1 MDNIRLVAVAL
12 ILAVGPT
19 ITFASENTGGNVP
32 HWSYGGAGGPAHWAE
47 LDSQFAACNLG
58 KYEAP
63 IDIRKATVADLPA
76 LVFNYAA
83 TPASVVDNGHT
94 VMVTYAPGSTLTVGG
109 RTYQLLQFHFHH
121 PSEEAIHGKHAD
133 MVVHLVHSDAEG
145 HLAVVAVL
153 LQQGAANAV
162 LAQIESK
169 MAAEK
174 DHPVVLAER
183 SLDAK
188 DLLPASLGYY
198 TFPGS
203 LTTPPCT
210 EGVTWYVLKAPVE
223 VAAGQLAWFAKLYPS
238 NARPLQPLNGRAI
251 MERKN

>member
-1 MDNIRLVAVAL
+1 VDNIRLVAVVLLLGIVPAAL
-12 ILAVGPT
+12 LAEEHANGAVH
-19 ITFASENTGGNVP
+19 
-32 HWSYGGAGGPAHWAE
+32 HWAYSGAGGPEHWTK
-47 LDSQFAACNLG
+47 LDPAFAACNLG
-58 KYEAP
+58 KYESP
-63 IDIRKATVADLPA
+63 IDINKATLANLPA

-109 RTYQLLQFHFHH
+109 KQYQLQQFHFHH

-133 MVVHLVHSDAEG
+133 MVVHLVHADAEG

-153 LQQGAANAV
+153 LKRGAANPV
-162 LAQIESK
+162 LAQIKSK
-169 MAAEK
+169 VAAEK
-174 DHPVVLAER
+174 EHPVALAEH

-223 VAAGQLAWFAKLYPS
+223 IAAEQLAWFAKLYPS
-238 NARPLQPLNGRAI
+238 NARPLQPLHDRAV
-251 MERKN
+251 MATRN